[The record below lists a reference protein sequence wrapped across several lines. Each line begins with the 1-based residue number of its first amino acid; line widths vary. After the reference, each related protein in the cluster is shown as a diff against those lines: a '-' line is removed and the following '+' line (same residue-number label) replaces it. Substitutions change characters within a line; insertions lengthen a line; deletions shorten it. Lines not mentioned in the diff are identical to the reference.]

1 MTNTYINPPSLF
13 SSQQYGFSQVV
24 ATQGGTTIYL
34 SGQTAWDAQQDIGDP
49 HDLGV
54 QTQRTLHNI
63 ELAVQAAGGT
73 RNDVVS
79 IRVYIVGDHIHH
91 NQPVSEALRQFF
103 HAERLPTSTF
113 IGVTALANPDFL
125 IEIEAIA
132 VVNSTNSGEM

>member
-1 MTNTYINPPSLF
+1 MPKTHINPPALF
-13 SSQQYGFSQVV
+13 PSQQYGFSQVI

-49 HDLGV
+49 HDLAV

-63 ELAVQAAGGT
+63 ELAIHAAGGT
-73 RNDVVS
+73 RDDVVS

-91 NQPVSEALRQFF
+91 NQPVSEALRAFF
-103 HAERLPTSTF
+103 HPERLPTSTF
-113 IGVTALANPDFL
+113 IGVTALAHPDFL

-132 VVNSTNSGEM
+132 VIDADDM